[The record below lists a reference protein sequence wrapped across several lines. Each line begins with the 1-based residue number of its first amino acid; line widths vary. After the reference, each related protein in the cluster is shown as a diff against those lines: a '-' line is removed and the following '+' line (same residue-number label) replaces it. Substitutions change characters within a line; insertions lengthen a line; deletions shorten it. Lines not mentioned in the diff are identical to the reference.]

1 MQAQKR
7 RREWL
12 AIRGL
17 EVPIH
22 SIDERLIHAVTG
34 DKINGLEAN
43 SILKTKKK
51 EERLHDLKGFIWAV
65 GSIHLLR
72 SHLLGGIHQNANLIG
87 EKNAIVRL

>member
-22 SIDERLIHAVTG
+22 SIDERLIHGVTG

-51 EERLHDLKGFIWAV
+51 EERLHDLKVLYG
-65 GSIHLLR
+65 
-72 SHLLGGIHQNANLIG
+72 Q
-87 EKNAIVRL
+87 